1 MLKTYQETNK
11 IIYFLCPMFPIYLE
25 NDLNQAKEPS
35 KRDDVIS
42 FLHPTILEDKIL
54 WNTSVTLT
62 SPLSWAL
69 IKVF

>member
-1 MLKTYQETNK
+1 
-11 IIYFLCPMFPIYLE
+11 MFPIYLE